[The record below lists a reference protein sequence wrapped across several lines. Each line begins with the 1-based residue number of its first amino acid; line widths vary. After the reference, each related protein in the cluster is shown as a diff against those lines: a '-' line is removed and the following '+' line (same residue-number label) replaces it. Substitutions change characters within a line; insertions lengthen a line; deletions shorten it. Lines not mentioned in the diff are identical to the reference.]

1 MFFVKIEDG
10 TQLVKTEPEKSDENI
25 ERSFLSGTS
34 AETADGFSIAILL
47 PYKQE
52 MIYTFHC

>member
-10 TQLVKTEPEKSDENI
+10 SQLVKTEPEKSDENI

-34 AETADGFSIAILL
+34 ADGFSIAILL